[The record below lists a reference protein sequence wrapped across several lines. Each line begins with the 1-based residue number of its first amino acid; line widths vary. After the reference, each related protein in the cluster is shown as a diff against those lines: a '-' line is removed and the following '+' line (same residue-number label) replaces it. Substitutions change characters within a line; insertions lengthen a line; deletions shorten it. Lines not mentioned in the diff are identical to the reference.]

1 MYSLGTVLALN
12 KEYTDFLESTEGAD
26 PDFPGLDFSGGG
38 KKVTGINA
46 TQVGGIKKEDG
57 I

>member
-46 TQVGGIKKEDG
+46 TQVGGIKREDG